1 MSKNPILTDAKNISL
16 NLPKGSSRTGF
27 CEIWPT
33 AKTALNLLKDI
44 IKNPAL
50 KVIIGTI
57 ISAGDA
63 VSSRVCG

>member
-1 MSKNPILTDAKNISL
+1 MAKNQIVKDAKNISL
-16 NLPKGSSRTGF
+16 VLPKGTSRTGF

-33 AKTALNLLKDI
+33 AKTALGLLKDMV
-44 IKNPAL
+44 KNPAL

-63 VSSRVCG
+63 VSSRVCS